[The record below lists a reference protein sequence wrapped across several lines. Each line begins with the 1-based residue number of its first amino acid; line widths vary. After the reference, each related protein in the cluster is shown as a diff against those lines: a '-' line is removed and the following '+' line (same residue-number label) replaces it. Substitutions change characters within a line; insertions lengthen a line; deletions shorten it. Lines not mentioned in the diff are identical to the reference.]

1 MQMLIWLRYADE
13 MERGHQSSFSLES
26 MGSATPSAPS
36 LLVLRPSWPQ
46 ALAHGIWPAALALF
60 LSVSTS
66 ILIFP
71 FFPYVP
77 TSGYFGDALPQVCSL
92 ATLPQPSSLHLSC
105 FATHTA
111 CTSRQHPSVL
121 LSSSVF
127 ALSFDKSQS
136 CLAEWFLCDTAT
148 LCGF

>member
-1 MQMLIWLRYADE
+1 MQTLILLRYVDE

-26 MGSATPSAPS
+26 MGSRTPSTPS
-36 LLVLRPSWPQ
+36 LLALRPSWPQ

-77 TSGYFGDALPQVCSL
+77 TSGYFGDALPQVRKPCHPAL
-92 ATLPQPSSLHLSC
+92 AILAAVQPLCHTYSLHIK
-105 FATHTA
+105 T
-111 CTSRQHPSVL
+111 TS
-121 LSSSVF
+121 
-127 ALSFDKSQS
+127 
-136 CLAEWFLCDTAT
+136 LCVVQ
-148 LCGF
+148 LF

>member
-1 MQMLIWLRYADE
+1 MQTLILLRYADE
-13 MERGHQSSFSLES
+13 MERGHPSSFSLES
-26 MGSATPSAPS
+26 MGSRTPSAPS

-77 TSGYFGDALPQVCSL
+77 TSGYFGDALPQVCSFASCL
-92 ATLPQPSSLHLSC
+92 SHPRCISAALPQI
-105 FATHTA
+105 
-111 CTSRQHPSVL
+111 Q
-121 LSSSVF
+121 
-127 ALSFDKSQS
+127 
-136 CLAEWFLCDTAT
+136 LAHQDNIPLC
-148 LCGF
+148 C